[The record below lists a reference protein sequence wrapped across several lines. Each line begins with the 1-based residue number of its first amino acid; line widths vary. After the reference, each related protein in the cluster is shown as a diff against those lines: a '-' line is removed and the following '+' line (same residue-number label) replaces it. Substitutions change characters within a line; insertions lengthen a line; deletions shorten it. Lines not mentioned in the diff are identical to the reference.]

1 MVDSIYFKIIN
12 LAHRQD
18 RRNEC
23 LQELKGISIGN
34 LSDIFF
40 EAKLVE
46 HLGAVGCALSHAM
59 VLSNFLFN
67 TDKPYIVVLEDDFQI
82 RDEVDLVETINDA
95 ISNSLSWDVFLLGHN
110 SALPIEATH
119 MVDTLRVINVQT
131 MSGYLVGRSYAP
143 KLIESFFKSA
153 ELLEKY
159 KDLPSPNKELARS
172 LFCCDMLWKKL
183 QIDDTYWATFPSV
196 ITQRKSFSDIERRVV
211 DYGV

>member
-1 MVDSIYFKIIN
+1 MVNSTHFKIIN

-23 LQELKGISIGN
+23 LQELKDIHIEN

-40 EAKLVE
+40 EAKFVE

-59 VLSNFLFN
+59 VLSDFLFN

-82 RDEVDLVETINDA
+82 RDQVDLVETINDA
-95 ISNSLSWDVFLLGHN
+95 ILHSSSWDVFMLGHN
-110 SALPIEATH
+110 SALPIEATP
-119 MVDTLRVINVQT
+119 MVNTLRVINVQT
-131 MSGYLVGRSYAP
+131 MSGYLVGRSYTP
-143 KLIESFFKSA
+143 TLIESFFRSA
-153 ELLEKY
+153 ELLKKY
-159 KDLPSPNKELARS
+159 NDLPSPNKELAKS
-172 LFCCDMLWKKL
+172 QFCCDILWKRL

-196 ITQRKSFSDIERRVV
+196 ITQRKSFSDIEGRVV